1 MIDGIGGVFL
11 FSSDVKRLAAW
22 YRKCL
27 GIAAEGADSE
37 CNSVYTTFEHR
48 DLENPEIKRTVAWAI
63 LPTGQDTKEK
73 PRPGKM
79 NYLVRDL
86 GKVLSHLKSNGVAV
100 EKTEECPYGKFAWL
114 KDPDGNEI
122 ELWEPSKDE

>member
-11 FSSDVKRLAAW
+11 FSNNVKRLAAW
-22 YRKCL
+22 YRKYL

-37 CNSVYTTFEHR
+37 CNSLYATFEHR

-63 LPTGQDTKEK
+63 LPAGHDAKDK

-79 NYLVRDL
+79 NYFVKDMAKL
-86 GKVLSHLKSNGVAV
+86 LSHLKSNGVAI
-100 EKTEECPYGKFAWL
+100 EKTEEHAYGKFAWL

-122 ELWEPSKDE
+122 ELWEPKDE